1 MKRRI
6 FLKNVGLGLSPILI
20 APTMAGA
27 QTEQKDFPNFSYG
40 NPQNLEDAKT
50 KEGQLIVRIELRSN
64 QLLPRRLTSKLVI
77 KGGKI
82 FRSKQYLFETGED
95 RFDLDKMIL
104 ETGLSGSDTDIL
116 VLWLDQF
123 KPETE
128 ISLSSK
134 SGSFHFTLQQIID
147 QLEVVGEVDGNQ
159 LKANFLLDKEIGEV
173 TPEQVGIKNSD
184 DNFSFVMMAD
194 PQGGD
199 SSLPIDNRC
208 RMKIHNAF
216 IEESVALANNLKIK
230 PAFAMMV
237 GDIVDHEGDTR
248 DFYAMHQYLSKLK
261 MPVLYELG
269 NHETKYS
276 LASWP
281 GYNMSGFNN
290 YFAAQK
296 EMNGMD
302 KLLYSFNL
310 GKWHFVVWPDPM
322 RNQFWENH
330 PHYFDWLEH
339 DLEKYKD
346 RPTIFF
352 QHVPIQ
358 PIGIDPMLNYVESV
372 AIRRTLYD
380 ILSKQG
386 NVKYV
391 FSGHVHIPVKSSF
404 KTAVSYRG
412 INFINLP
419 AAGYRPRSFGEEDYM
434 GGPTQGVGIVEIKGD
449 EARVTYK
456 TVTWEEYTYPEEL
469 PLLSEE
475 NDPLWF
481 KEKWDLPSEINFMN
495 GSFEEGLQHWH
506 RNFVFTEDNNPSNIC
521 EVRREEK
528 EDSMHVLYLKTKK
541 RAFAVPGQD
550 RVPQDINRICQLV
563 KLDSQ
568 EDPFLEFE
576 YKLDGKNCDFN
587 GINGMYVWVEGFKGS
602 SKTMNLIYSANQI
615 ITTFGW
621 LGNNSV
627 PTVFYDL
634 SALADQWH
642 KVSLNIKNDFERN
655 ENGLKYNDL
664 RPDRL
669 LVNMGIWNVNMGAD
683 QSFASYFDQFNL
695 KYGLNAKSKIDGKL
709 IKLKDDKLKWKMGK
723 DILYPPTHVAGEHHY
738 YVEGYKQL
746 KY

>member
-20 APTMAGA
+20 APTVAGA
-27 QTEQKDFPNFSYG
+27 QTEQKDFPSFSYG

-104 ETGLSGSDTDIL
+104 ETGVSGSDTDIL

-159 LKANFLLDKEIGEV
+159 LKANFLLDKEIGEI
-173 TPEQVGIKNSD
+173 TPEEVGINSD

-199 SSLPIDNRC
+199 SSLTIDNRC

-230 PAFAMMV
+230 PAFAMIV

-290 YFAAQK
+290 YFSAQK

-322 RNQFWENH
+322 RKQFWENH

-475 NDPLWF
+475 KDPLWF

-541 RAFAVPGQD
+541 RAFPVPGQD